1 MELNL
6 IRFKLSGKT
15 VMGVL
20 KGDVWKCGTYFT
32 IEHYD
37 KMVPDGLYRVEVS
50 KSPKFKRD
58 LPLIF
63 NSQLGVGPNR
73 GIRIHEGN
81 SVQNTKGC
89 ILVGNTA
96 HLPNKLGN
104 SKEAIEQLTWALT
117 KRTDDIFLRIET
129 CF

>member
-1 MELNL
+1 MYLDL
-6 IRFKLSGKT
+6 TRFKLHGKT
-15 VMGVL
+15 VMGIL

-32 IEHYD
+32 IENFD
-37 KMVPDGLYRVEVS
+37 KMLPDGTYKVKVTY
-50 KSPKFKRD
+50 SPKFKRD
-58 LPLIF
+58 VPIVY
-63 NSQLGVGPNR
+63 NDNVPESR

-81 SVQNTKGC
+81 IVQNTKGC
-89 ILVGNTA
+89 ILVGNWA
-96 HLPNKLGN
+96 YLPNKLGN

>member
-6 IRFKLSGKT
+6 IRFKLHGKT
-15 VMGVL
+15 VMGIL

-32 IEHYD
+32 IENYD
-37 KMVPDGLYRVEVS
+37 KMLPDGTYRVKVTY
-50 KSPKFKRD
+50 SPKFKRD
-58 LPLIF
+58 VPIVY
-63 NSQLGVGPNR
+63 NDDVPESR

-81 SVQNTKGC
+81 IVQNTKGC
-89 ILVGNTA
+89 ILVGNWA
-96 HLPNKLGN
+96 YLPNKLGN

>member
-32 IEHYD
+32 IENYD
-37 KMVPDGLYRVEVS
+37 KMIPDGMYKVKLTY
-50 KSPKFKRD
+50 SPKFKRD
-58 LPLIF
+58 VPIVY
-63 NSQLGVGPNR
+63 NDEVPESR

-81 SVQNTKGC
+81 IVQNTKGC
-89 ILVGNTA
+89 ILVGNWA
-96 HLPNKLGN
+96 YLPNKLGN

>member
-32 IEHYD
+32 IENYD
-37 KMVPDGLYRVEVS
+37 KMIPDGTYRV
-50 KSPKFKRD
+50 KLTYSPKFKRD
-58 LPLIF
+58 VPIVY
-63 NSQLGVGPNR
+63 NDDVPESR

-81 SVQNTKGC
+81 IVQNTKGC
-89 ILVGNTA
+89 ILVGNWA
-96 HLPNKLGN
+96 YLPNKLGN

>member
-6 IRFKLSGKT
+6 IRFKLHGKT

-20 KGDVWKCGTYFT
+20 KGDIWKCGTYFT
-32 IEHYD
+32 IENYD
-37 KMVPDGLYRVEVS
+37 KMIPDGTYRVKVTY
-50 KSPKFKRD
+50 SPKFKRD
-58 LPLIF
+58 VPIVY
-63 NSQLGVGPNR
+63 NDEVPESR

-81 SVQNTKGC
+81 IVQSTKGC
-89 ILVGNTA
+89 ILVGNWA
-96 HLPNKLGN
+96 YLPNKLGN
-104 SKEAIEQLTWALT
+104 SKDAIEQLTWALT

>member
-32 IEHYD
+32 IENYD
-37 KMVPDGLYRVEVS
+37 KMLPDGTYRVKVTY
-50 KSPKFKRD
+50 SPKFKRD
-58 LPLIF
+58 VPIVY
-63 NSQLGVGPNR
+63 NAEVPESR

-81 SVQNTKGC
+81 IVQNTKGC
-89 ILVGNTA
+89 ILVGNWA
-96 HLPNKLGN
+96 YLPNKLGN

>member
-1 MELNL
+1 MYLDL
-6 IRFKLSGKT
+6 TRFKFHGKT
-15 VMGVL
+15 VMGIL

-32 IEHYD
+32 IENYD
-37 KMVPDGLYRVEVS
+37 KMLPDGTYHVKVTY
-50 KSPKFKRD
+50 SPKFKRD
-58 LPLIF
+58 VPIVY
-63 NSQLGVGPNR
+63 NDNVPESR

-81 SVQNTKGC
+81 IVQNTKGC
-89 ILVGNTA
+89 ILVGNWA
-96 HLPNKLGN
+96 YLPNKLGN

>member
-1 MELNL
+1 MELEL
-6 IRFKLSGKT
+6 QRFKLHKKT
-15 VMGVL
+15 VMGIL

-32 IEHYD
+32 IENYD
-37 KMVPDGLYRVEVS
+37 KMLPDGTYHVS
-50 KSPKFKRD
+50 VTYSPKFKRD
-58 LPLIF
+58 VPIVY
-63 NSQLGVGPNR
+63 NDNVPESR

-81 SVQNTKGC
+81 IVQNTKGC
-89 ILVGNTA
+89 ILVGNWA
-96 HLPNKLGN
+96 YLPNKLGN

>member
-6 IRFKLSGKT
+6 IRFKLHGKT
-15 VMGVL
+15 VMGIL

-32 IEHYD
+32 IENYD
-37 KMVPDGLYRVEVS
+37 KMLPDGTYRV
-50 KSPKFKRD
+50 KLTYSPKFKRD
-58 LPLIF
+58 VPIVY
-63 NSQLGVGPNR
+63 NDEVPESR

-81 SVQNTKGC
+81 IVQNTKGC
-89 ILVGNTA
+89 ILVGNWA
-96 HLPNKLGN
+96 YLPNKLGN

>member
-1 MELNL
+1 MELSL
-6 IRFKLSGKT
+6 LRFKLHKKT
-15 VMGVL
+15 VMGIL

-32 IEHYD
+32 IENFD
-37 KMVPDGLYRVEVS
+37 KMLPDGTYKVKVTY
-50 KSPKFKRD
+50 SPKFKRD
-58 LPLIF
+58 VPIVY
-63 NSQLGVGPNR
+63 NDNVPESR

-81 SVQNTKGC
+81 IVQNTKGC
-89 ILVGNTA
+89 ILVGNWA
-96 HLPNKLGN
+96 YLPNKLGN

>member
-32 IEHYD
+32 IENYD
-37 KMVPDGLYRVEVS
+37 KMLPDGTYRVKVTY
-50 KSPKFKRD
+50 SPKFKRD
-58 LPLIF
+58 VPIVY
-63 NSQLGVGPNR
+63 NAEVPESR

-81 SVQNTKGC
+81 IVQNTKGC
-89 ILVGNTA
+89 ILVGNWAYLT
-96 HLPNKLGN
+96 NKLGN

>member
-1 MELNL
+1 MELSL

-32 IEHYD
+32 IENYD
-37 KMVPDGLYRVEVS
+37 KMVPDGTYRVKVTY
-50 KSPKFKRD
+50 SPKFKRD
-58 LPLIF
+58 VPIVY
-63 NSQLGVGPNR
+63 NDKVPKSR

-81 SVQNTKGC
+81 IVQNTKGC
-89 ILVGNTA
+89 ILVGNWA
-96 HLPNKLGN
+96 YLPNKLGN

-117 KRTDDIFLRIET
+117 KCTEPMFLRIET

>member
-6 IRFKLSGKT
+6 IRFKLHKKT
-15 VMGVL
+15 VMGIL

-32 IEHYD
+32 IENYD
-37 KMVPDGLYRVEVS
+37 KMLPDGTYRV
-50 KSPKFKRD
+50 KLTYSPKFKRD
-58 LPLIF
+58 VPIVY
-63 NSQLGVGPNR
+63 NDQVPESR

-81 SVQNTKGC
+81 IVQNTKGC
-89 ILVGNTA
+89 ILVGNWA
-96 HLPNKLGN
+96 YLPNKLGN

-117 KRTDDIFLRIET
+117 KRTDDVVLRIET

>member
-32 IEHYD
+32 IENFD
-37 KMVPDGLYRVEVS
+37 KMLPDGTYHVKVTY
-50 KSPKFKRD
+50 SPKFKRD
-58 LPLIF
+58 VPIVY
-63 NSQLGVGPNR
+63 NDNVPESR

-81 SVQNTKGC
+81 IVQNTKGC
-89 ILVGNTA
+89 ILVGNLA
-96 HLPNKLGN
+96 YLPNKLGN

>member
-15 VMGVL
+15 VMGIL

-32 IEHYD
+32 IENYD
-37 KMVPDGLYRVEVS
+37 KMLPDGTYRVKVTY
-50 KSPKFKRD
+50 SPKFKRD
-58 LPLIF
+58 VPIVY
-63 NSQLGVGPNR
+63 NDEVPESR

-81 SVQNTKGC
+81 IVQNTKGC
-89 ILVGNTA
+89 ILVGNWA
-96 HLPNKLGN
+96 YLPNKLGN

>member
-32 IEHYD
+32 IENYD
-37 KMVPDGLYRVEVS
+37 KMVPDGLYRVVVDR
-50 KSPKFKRD
+50 SPKFKRD

-63 NSQLGVGPNR
+63 NSRLEVPASR

-96 HLPNKLGN
+96 HLPNKIGD

-117 KRTDDIFLRIET
+117 KRTDDIYLRIET

>member
-6 IRFKLSGKT
+6 IRFKLHGKT
-15 VMGVL
+15 VMGIL

-32 IEHYD
+32 IENYD
-37 KMVPDGLYRVEVS
+37 KMLPDGTYRVKVTY
-50 KSPKFKRD
+50 SPKFKRD
-58 LPLIF
+58 VPIVY
-63 NSQLGVGPNR
+63 NDEVPESR

-81 SVQNTKGC
+81 IVQNTKGC
-89 ILVGNTA
+89 ILVGNWA
-96 HLPNKLGN
+96 YLPNKLGN
-104 SKEAIEQLTWALT
+104 SQDAIQQLTWALT

>member
-6 IRFKLSGKT
+6 IRFKLHKKT
-15 VMGVL
+15 VMGIL

-32 IEHYD
+32 IENYD
-37 KMVPDGLYRVEVS
+37 KMLPDGTYRV
-50 KSPKFKRD
+50 KLTYSPKFKRD
-58 LPLIF
+58 VPIVY
-63 NSQLGVGPNR
+63 NDDVPESR

-81 SVQNTKGC
+81 IVQNTKGC
-89 ILVGNTA
+89 ILVGNWA
-96 HLPNKLGN
+96 YLPNKLGN

>member
-6 IRFKLSGKT
+6 IRFKLHSKT
-15 VMGVL
+15 VMGIL

-32 IEHYD
+32 IENFD
-37 KMVPDGLYRVEVS
+37 KMLPDGTYHV
-50 KSPKFKRD
+50 KITYSPKLKRD
-58 LPLIF
+58 VPIVF
-63 NSQLGVGPNR
+63 NDKVPESR
-73 GIRIHEGN
+73 GIRIHKGN
-81 SVQNTKGC
+81 IVQNTKGC
-89 ILVGNTA
+89 ILVGNWA
-96 HLPNKLGN
+96 YLPNKLGN

>member
-6 IRFKLSGKT
+6 IRFKLHKKT

-32 IEHYD
+32 IENFD
-37 KMVPDGLYRVEVS
+37 KMIPDGTYRV
-50 KSPKFKRD
+50 KLTYSPKFKRD
-58 LPLIF
+58 VPIVY
-63 NSQLGVGPNR
+63 NDQIPESR

-81 SVQNTKGC
+81 IVQNTKGC
-89 ILVGNTA
+89 ILVGNWA
-96 HLPNKLGN
+96 YLPNKLGN

>member
-1 MELNL
+1 MYLDL
-6 IRFKLSGKT
+6 TRFKLHGKT
-15 VMGVL
+15 VMGIL

-32 IEHYD
+32 IENYD
-37 KMVPDGLYRVEVS
+37 KMLPDGTYEVRITY
-50 KSPKFKRD
+50 SPKFKRD
-58 LPLIF
+58 VPIVC
-63 NSQLGVGPNR
+63 SDKVPESR

-96 HLPNKLGN
+96 YLPNKLGD
-104 SKEAIEQLTWALT
+104 SKAAIEQLTWALT
-117 KRTDDIFLRIET
+117 KRTDAIFLRIET

>member
-32 IEHYD
+32 IENYD
-37 KMVPDGLYRVEVS
+37 KMVPDGTYRVKVTY
-50 KSPKFKRD
+50 SPKFKRD
-58 LPLIF
+58 VPIVY
-63 NSQLGVGPNR
+63 NDEVPESR

-81 SVQNTKGC
+81 IVQNTKGC
-89 ILVGNTA
+89 ILVGNWA
-96 HLPNKLGN
+96 CLPNKLGN

>member
-1 MELNL
+1 MELEL
-6 IRFKLSGKT
+6 LRFKIHKKT
-15 VMGVL
+15 VMGIL

-32 IEHYD
+32 IENYD
-37 KMVPDGLYRVEVS
+37 KMLPDGTYKVKVTY
-50 KSPKFKRD
+50 SPKFKRD
-58 LPLIF
+58 VPIVY
-63 NSQLGVGPNR
+63 NDNVPESR

-81 SVQNTKGC
+81 IVQNTKGC
-89 ILVGNTA
+89 ILVGNWA
-96 HLPNKLGN
+96 YLPNKLGN

>member
-1 MELNL
+1 MYLDL
-6 IRFKLSGKT
+6 MRFKLHGKT
-15 VMGVL
+15 VMGIL

-32 IEHYD
+32 IENYD
-37 KMVPDGLYRVEVS
+37 KMLPDGTYRV
-50 KSPKFKRD
+50 KLTYSPKFKRD
-58 LPLIF
+58 VPIVY
-63 NSQLGVGPNR
+63 NDEVPESR

-81 SVQNTKGC
+81 IVQNTKGC
-89 ILVGNTA
+89 ILVGNWA
-96 HLPNKLGN
+96 YLPNKLGN

>member
-1 MELNL
+1 MYLDL
-6 IRFKLSGKT
+6 TRFKLHGKT
-15 VMGVL
+15 VMGIL

-32 IEHYD
+32 IENFD
-37 KMVPDGLYRVEVS
+37 KMLPDGTYHVKVTY
-50 KSPKFKRD
+50 SPKFKRD
-58 LPLIF
+58 VPIVY
-63 NSQLGVGPNR
+63 NDNVPESR

-81 SVQNTKGC
+81 IVQNTKGC
-89 ILVGNTA
+89 ILVGNWA
-96 HLPNKLGN
+96 YLPNKLGN

>member
-6 IRFKLSGKT
+6 IRFKLHGKT
-15 VMGVL
+15 VMGIL

-32 IEHYD
+32 IENFD
-37 KMVPDGLYRVEVS
+37 KMLPDGTYHV
-50 KSPKFKRD
+50 KITYSPKLKRD
-58 LPLIF
+58 VPIVF
-63 NSQLGVGPNR
+63 NDKVPESR

-81 SVQNTKGC
+81 IVQNTKGC
-89 ILVGNTA
+89 ILVGNWA
-96 HLPNKLGN
+96 YLPNKLGN

>member
-6 IRFKLSGKT
+6 IRFKLHKKT
-15 VMGVL
+15 VMGIL

-32 IEHYD
+32 IENYD
-37 KMVPDGLYRVEVS
+37 KMLPDGTYRV
-50 KSPKFKRD
+50 KLTYSPKFKRD
-58 LPLIF
+58 VPIVY
-63 NSQLGVGPNR
+63 NDQVPESR

-81 SVQNTKGC
+81 IVQNTKGC
-89 ILVGNTA
+89 ILVGNWA
-96 HLPNKLGN
+96 YLPNKLGN

-117 KRTDDIFLRIET
+117 KRTDDVFLRIET

>member
-6 IRFKLSGKT
+6 SRFKLHGKT

-32 IEHYD
+32 VENFD
-37 KMVPDGLYRVEVS
+37 KMIPDGTYKIEVTY
-50 KSPKFKRD
+50 SPKFKRD
-58 LPLIF
+58 VPIVY
-63 NSQLGVGPNR
+63 NDKVPKSR
-73 GIRIHEGN
+73 GIRIHEGHI
-81 SVQNTKGC
+81 VQNTKGC
-89 ILVGNTA
+89 ILVGNWA
-96 HLPNKLGN
+96 YLPNKLGN
-104 SKEAIEQLTWALT
+104 SQDAIQQLTWALT

>member
-6 IRFKLSGKT
+6 IRFKLHGKT
-15 VMGVL
+15 VMGIL

-32 IEHYD
+32 IENYN
-37 KMVPDGLYRVEVS
+37 KMVPDGLYRVVVG

-63 NSQLGVGPNR
+63 NDQLGVPARR

-81 SVQNTKGC
+81 IVQNTKGC
-89 ILVGNTA
+89 ILVGNWA
-96 HLPNKLGN
+96 YLPNKLGN